1 MNNTQTLKSTKMSR
15 KDKIENNSS
24 CQKPVEAQLE
34 WERQSTDASTK
45 MAQMLELPDKDFKAA
60 IIKML
65 Q

>member
-1 MNNTQTLKSTKMSR
+1 MEKTCSKCEKPGKSELT
-15 KDKIENNSS
+15 
-24 CQKPVEAQLE
+24 

>member
-1 MNNTQTLKSTKMSR
+1 MSR
-15 KDKIENNSS
+15 KDKTENHSS
-24 CQKPVEAQLE
+24 CQKPVTAQLE

-45 MAQMLELPDKDFKAA
+45 VAQILELPDKDFKAA

>member
-1 MNNTQTLKSTKMSR
+1 MSR